1 MTQTHSIAAPAVHA
15 ASDNASSRKGAH
27 AELDLRVAWSGTA
40 LTTDEVETGLGEI
53 WDRKTNENVAPQRD
67 FAHTGPGTLAGQL
80 LRMVWQPV
88 YIAGDLK
95 PGWARTVK
103 VLSEEITLYRGEEGK
118 AFAVGG
124 RCAHRGLLL
133 STGMVEGDA
142 IRCAYHGWKYNGQ
155 GKCLAQPA
163 EPRLDDKIKIPGYPV
178 YEYLGLIFVYLG
190 EGAAPPPPRYREFEE
205 SGVIATFL
213 IDCPWNYF
221 QHLENAVDETH
232 LAFLHDRS
240 VYEAVN
246 FAVPRIEI
254 EEAPFGFAQYGIR
267 NGNLKRR
274 KYVHMPNMT
283 AWPQPSLHPE
293 ETAWREMLGWRVPVD
308 DRRHITIGV
317 AHHHVAEQDLQS
329 FIQNMQNERQKL
341 AKLPNPSNL
350 AMAVLTGQMRSIDVE
365 LRDPPSDM
373 TMIQDFYAM
382 IGQGAIADR
391 VNENLGSAD
400 EGIVTL
406 RRLYERELTA
416 IREGRPLTQWAAT
429 IPMPHPGEL
438 PKQPRKA

>member
-1 MTQTHSIAAPAVHA
+1 MQ
-15 ASDNASSRKGAH
+15 SSRMSNVGSAGAH
-27 AELDLRVAWSGTA
+27 GEIDLRVAWSGTTM
-40 LTTDEVETGLGEI
+40 TTAELESALGEI
-53 WDRKTNENVAPQRD
+53 WDRRTNEDVPAQRD
-67 FAHTGPGTLAGQL
+67 FARTGPGTLAGRL
-80 LRMVWQPV
+80 LRSAWQPV

-95 PGWARTVK
+95 PGWARAIK
-103 VLSEEITLYRGEEGK
+103 ILGEEITLYRAEGGR
-118 AFAVGG
+118 AFAVSG

-133 STGMVEGDA
+133 STGMVEGEF
-142 IRCAYHGWKYNGQ
+142 IRCAYHGWKYSGA
-155 GKCLAQPA
+155 GKCVEQPA
-163 EPRLDDKIKIPGYPV
+163 EPRLNNSITIASYPV
-178 YEYLGLIFVYLG
+178 YEYLGLIFVYMG
-190 EGAAPPPPRYREFEE
+190 KGTPPEPPRYEPFEQ
-205 SGVIATFL
+205 GGITANFV

-240 VYEAVN
+240 VYQAVN

-254 EEAPFGFAQYGIR
+254 EETDFGFAQYGIR

-283 AWPQPSLHPE
+283 AWPQPPLHPQE
-293 ETAWREMLGWRVPVD
+293 RAWREFLGWRVPVN

-317 AHHHVAEQDLQS
+317 AHHHVEEKDIESFVEAIKDERSRLQ
-329 FIQNMQNERQKL
+329 R
-341 AKLPNPSNL
+341 LPKPETL
-350 AMAVLTGQMRSIDVE
+350 AMAVLTGQLRSVDVE

-391 VNENLGSAD
+391 VNENLGAAD
-400 EGIVTL
+400 SGIVTL
-406 RRLYERELTA
+406 RKLYEREMTA
-416 IREGRPLTQWAAT
+416 LLEGKPLTVWENA

-438 PKQPRKA
+438 PK

>member
-1 MTQTHSIAAPAVHA
+1 MKQETQTTISGSA
-15 ASDNASSRKGAH
+15 GAH
-27 AELDLRVAWSGTA
+27 GEIGLRVAWSGTA
-40 LTTDEVETGLGEI
+40 MTTQELDAALGDV
-53 WDRKTNENVAPQRD
+53 WDRQTNKDIPPQRD
-67 FAHTGPGTLAGQL
+67 FARTGPGTLAGRL
-80 LRMVWQPV
+80 LRKAWQPV

-95 PGWARTVK
+95 AGWPRAIK
-103 VLSEEITLYRGEEGK
+103 VLGEEITLYRGEGGK

-133 STGMVEGDA
+133 STGMVEGDS
-142 IRCAYHGWKYNGQ
+142 IRCAYHGWKYNGT
-155 GKCLAQPA
+155 GKCVAQPA
-163 EPRLDDKIKIPGYPV
+163 EPQLNDKIKIPSYPV
-178 YEYLGLIFVYLG
+178 YEYLGLLFIYMG
-190 EGAAPPPPRYREFEE
+190 DGDPPEPPQFKPFEQ
-205 SGVIATFL
+205 SGIIANFL

-240 VYEAVN
+240 VYQAVN

-254 EEAPFGFAQYGIR
+254 EETGFGFAQYGIR

-283 AWPQPSLHPE
+283 AWPQPPLHPQE
-293 ETAWREMLGWRVPVD
+293 KAWREMLGWRVPVD

-317 AHHHVAEQDLQS
+317 AHHHVDEKDIVS
-329 FIQNMQNERQKL
+329 FVESIKEERSRLQKL
-341 AKLPNPSNL
+341 SKPEML
-350 AMAVLTGQMRSIDVE
+350 AMAVLTGKVRSADVE

-391 VNENLGSAD
+391 VHENLGSAD

-406 RRLYERELTA
+406 RKLYEREMTA
-416 IREGRPLTQWAAT
+416 LLEGRPLTVWENT

-438 PKQPRKA
+438 PK